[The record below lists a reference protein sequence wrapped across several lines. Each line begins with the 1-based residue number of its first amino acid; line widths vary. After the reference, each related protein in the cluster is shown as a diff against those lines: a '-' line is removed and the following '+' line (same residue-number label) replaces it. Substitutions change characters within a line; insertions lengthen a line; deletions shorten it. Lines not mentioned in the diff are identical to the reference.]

1 MDKSSDDVQD
11 LKDHFNAEFVRVFER
26 MQRGVHQNAVDHG
39 FLAEPINDDAELSL
53 IISEVCEAQEALRNG
68 NPESP
73 NIPGFSCGE
82 EALADMMMRGMSY
95 AEGKGWD
102 VAGAIVAKHEFNKSR
117 PYKHGKEF

>member
-1 MDKSSDDVQD
+1 MS
-11 LKDHFNAEFVRVFER
+11 NAYTFEGFFKHYFKV
-26 MQRGVHQNAVDHG
+26 MQEIVHYNAVKHG
-39 FLAEPINDDAELSL
+39 FLAKPINDEAELSL

-82 EALADMMMRGMSY
+82 EELADMMMRGMSY

-102 VAGAIVAKHEFNKSR
+102 VAGAIVAKHEFNKTR

>member
-1 MDKSSDDVQD
+1 MSNDFLEK
-11 LKDHFNAEFVRVFER
+11 FNAEFVRYFR
-26 MQRGVHQNAVDHG
+26 LKAGMVHNNAVKHG
-39 FLAEPINDDAELSL
+39 FLAEPINDESELSL
-53 IISEVCEAQEALRNG
+53 IISEVYEAQEALSNG

-82 EALADMMMRGMSY
+82 EELADMMMRGMSY
-95 AEGKGWD
+95 AKGKGWN

>member
-1 MDKSSDDVQD
+1 MSKDPFDDIFTDSFNLKSLQI
-11 LKDHFNAEFVRVFER
+11 HE
-26 MQRGVHQNAVDHG
+26 NAVAHG
-39 FLAEPINDDAELSL
+39 FLAEPINDEAELSL

-68 NPESP
+68 NPESQ

-82 EALADMMMRGMSY
+82 EELADMMMRGMSY
-95 AEGKGWD
+95 AKARGWN

>member
-1 MDKSSDDVQD
+1 MDSFVGFQGRLGEVFIDV
-11 LKDHFNAEFVRVFER
+11 FNRI
-26 MQRGVHQNAVDHG
+26 QSQVHANAVKHG
-39 FLAEPINDDAELSL
+39 FLAKPINDESELSL
-53 IISEVCEAQEALRNG
+53 IISEVREAQEALRNG

-82 EALADMMMRGMSY
+82 EELADMMMRGMSY

>member
-1 MDKSSDDVQD
+1 MDFVTTDDIKEYVYG
-11 LKDHFNAEFVRVFER
+11 KFVDFFGNVS
-26 MQRGVHQNAVDHG
+26 RGVHANAVDHG
-39 FLAEPINDDAELSL
+39 FLAEPINDEAELSL

-82 EALADMMMRGMSY
+82 EELADMMMRGMSY
-95 AEGKGWD
+95 AEGKGWN
-102 VAGAIVAKHEFNKSR
+102 VAGAIVAKHEFNKTR